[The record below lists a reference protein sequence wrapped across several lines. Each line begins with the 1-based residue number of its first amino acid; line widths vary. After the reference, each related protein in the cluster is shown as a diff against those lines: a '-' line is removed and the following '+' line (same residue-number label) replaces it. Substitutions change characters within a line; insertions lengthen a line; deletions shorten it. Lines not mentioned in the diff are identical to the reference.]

1 MNVRVGFAD
10 EQWAWKSHRPAASHS
25 DANSCDRDFGSTALT
40 TPPVGTKF
48 PPPIHQILLLTPPLF
63 KEEMNNA
70 SVATPREVCSRIVNW
85 IKSNDLRTLAT
96 LCLTSKAF
104 HHAAEP
110 RLYHQLYFTDSLT
123 AYYVC
128 QTIASCDR
136 IALHVKTFWTLFNE
150 RRWNS
155 SRNHLNPQF
164 WDALHL
170 ALRKMHNL
178 QVIAIGDPSCPSAWI
193 FRQCQFQL
201 QEAELRMDW
210 DADLVRFLDT
220 QSQLQS
226 LRITNPR
233 LSSTELDRLPLLAL
247 SQGAFPSL
255 RTFDGSLIAAVEFVS
270 SPITHLQ
277 VSLGQDGAEDTGH
290 LLKQLAMFSRTL
302 TSISVIDLPY
312 SISVGAFDLFSLIL
326 PHLRHVGIVPLPFS
340 DVSRLC
346 LKFARQSLIIYDW
359 SPRGTSFTKSSQG
372 SQRYTQSSSR

>member
-1 MNVRVGFAD
+1 VRD
-10 EQWAWKSHRPAASHS
+10 PIPYESSLS
-25 DANSCDRDFGSTALT
+25 LTAH
-40 TPPVGTKF
+40 TPG
-48 PPPIHQILLLTPPLF
+48 I
-63 KEEMNNA
+63 MDNA
-70 SVATPREVCSRIVNW
+70 SAATPQEVCSRIVNW
-85 IKSNDLRTLAT
+85 IKPNDLRTLT
-96 LCLTSKAF
+96 SLCLTSKAF
-104 HHAAEP
+104 KHAAEP

-164 WDALHL
+164 WDAVHL

-178 QVIAIGDPSCPSAWI
+178 QVIAIGDPSCPSGWV

-210 DADLVRFLDT
+210 DADLVRFLNA
-220 QSQLQS
+220 QPKLHS

-233 LSSTELDRLPLLAL
+233 LPSTELDRLPLLAL
-247 SQGAFPSL
+247 PQGALPSL
-255 RTFDGSLIAAVEFVS
+255 KIFDGSLIAGIEFVS

-277 VSLGQDGAEDTGH
+277 VSLGQDGVEDEGH
-290 LLKQLAMFSRTL
+290 LLKQLAMFSGTL

-312 SISVGAFDLFSLIL
+312 SVSAGAFDLFSLIS
-326 PHLRHVGIVPLPFS
+326 PHLRHIGIIPLPFS
-340 DVSRLC
+340 DVSRC
-346 LKFARQSLIIYDW
+346 AWCVDDR
-359 SPRGTSFTKSSQG
+359 P
-372 SQRYTQSSSR
+372 

>member
-1 MNVRVGFAD
+1 MD
-10 EQWAWKSHRPAASHS
+10 
-25 DANSCDRDFGSTALT
+25 
-40 TPPVGTKF
+40 
-48 PPPIHQILLLTPPLF
+48 
-63 KEEMNNA
+63 NA
-70 SVATPREVCSRIVNW
+70 SAATPQGVCSRIVNW
-85 IKSNDLRTLAT
+85 IKSNDLRTLAN

-164 WDALHL
+164 WDVVHL

-178 QVIAIGDPSCPSAWI
+178 QIIAIGDPSCPSAWI
-193 FRQCQFQL
+193 FRQCQLQL
-201 QEAELRMDW
+201 QEAELRVDW

-220 QSQLQS
+220 QPQLHS

-247 SQGAFPSL
+247 PQGALPSL
-255 RTFDGSLIAAVEFVS
+255 RVFDGSLIAAIEFVS

-277 VSLGQDGAEDTGH
+277 VSLGQDGVEDAGH
-290 LLKQLAMFSRTL
+290 LFKQLAKFSGTL

-312 SISVGAFDLFSLIL
+312 SISVGAFDLFSLTL
-326 PHLRHVGIVPLPFS
+326 PHLRHIGIVPLPFS

-346 LKFARQSLIIYDW
+346 LVYTHQSLIVYVGLLLETQV
-359 SPRGTSFTKSSQG
+359 SSNPYEVLKGTHN
-372 SQRYTQSSSR
+372 RA

>member
-1 MNVRVGFAD
+1 MDSA
-10 EQWAWKSHRPAASHS
+10 SAAI
-25 DANSCDRDFGSTALT
+25 
-40 TPPVGTKF
+40 P
-48 PPPIHQILLLTPPLF
+48 Q
-63 KEEMNNA
+63 
-70 SVATPREVCSRIVNW
+70 EVCSRIVNW
-85 IKSNDLRTLAT
+85 IKSNDLRTLT
-96 LCLTSKAF
+96 NLCLTSKAF
-104 HHAAEP
+104 HRAAEP

-164 WDALHL
+164 WDVLHL
-170 ALRKMHNL
+170 ALRKMLNL

-193 FRQCQFQL
+193 FRQCRFQL

-220 QSQLQS
+220 QSQLHS

-247 SQGAFPSL
+247 SQGALPSL
-255 RTFDGSLIAAVEFVS
+255 RIFDGSLTAAIEFAS

-277 VSLGQDGAEDTGH
+277 VSLGQDGTEDAGH
-290 LLKQLAMFSRTL
+290 SVKQLAILSGTV

-312 SISVGAFDLFSLIL
+312 STSVGAFDFFSLAF
-326 PHLRHVGIVPLPFS
+326 PHLRHIGIVPLPFG
-340 DVSRLC
+340 DVSTLFQMSA
-346 LKFARQSLIIYDW
+346 L
-359 SPRGTSFTKSSQG
+359 
-372 SQRYTQSSSR
+372 

>member
-1 MNVRVGFAD
+1 M
-10 EQWAWKSHRPAASHS
+10 AWKSHRPAASHS
-25 DANSCDRDFGSTALT
+25 DATRVTVTLAFLRLPRHRLVRGFHPLLIYPIFSLT
-40 TPPVGTKF
+40 
-48 PPPIHQILLLTPPLF
+48 PLF
-63 KEEMNNA
+63 KGEMDNP
-70 SVATPREVCSRIVNW
+70 SVATPQEVCSRIANW
-85 IKSNDLRTLAT
+85 IKSNDLRTLT
-96 LCLTSKAF
+96 SLCLTSKAF

-123 AYYVC
+123 AHYVC

-150 RRWNS
+150 RRWNN

-164 WDALHL
+164 WDVLHL

-201 QEAELRMDW
+201 LEAELRMDW

-247 SQGAFPSL
+247 SQGTLPSL
-255 RTFDGSLIAAVEFVS
+255 RIFDGSLIAAVEFVS

-277 VSLGQDGAEDTGH
+277 VTLGQDGAEDAGH

-312 SISVGAFDLFSLIL
+312 SISVGTFDLFSLIF
-326 PHLRHVGIVPLPFS
+326 PHLRHIGIVPLPFS

-346 LKFARQSLIIYDW
+346 LTFAQKSLIIYVGSSRD
-359 SPRGTSFTKSSQG
+359 TSFTESSRD

>member
-1 MNVRVGFAD
+1 
-10 EQWAWKSHRPAASHS
+10 
-25 DANSCDRDFGSTALT
+25 
-40 TPPVGTKF
+40 
-48 PPPIHQILLLTPPLF
+48 
-63 KEEMNNA
+63 
-70 SVATPREVCSRIVNW
+70 
-85 IKSNDLRTLAT
+85 
-96 LCLTSKAF
+96 
-104 HHAAEP
+104 
-110 RLYHQLYFTDSLT
+110 
-123 AYYVC
+123 VC

-233 LSSTELDRLPLLAL
+233 LSSTELDRLPPLAL
-247 SQGAFPSL
+247 SQGALPSL
-255 RTFDGSLIAAVEFVS
+255 RIFDGSLIAALEFVS

-277 VSLGQDGAEDTGH
+277 VSLGQDGTEDVGH

-302 TSISVIDLPY
+302 TSISVVDLPY
-312 SISVGAFDLFSLIL
+312 STSVGALDLFSLIF
-326 PHLRHVGIVPLPFS
+326 PHLRHIGIVPLPFS
-340 DVSRLC
+340 DRHKFHQILTRFSKVHTIELEVTGWVTRPAPAYQRIIAAEIRTYCPTVLFISFWFDYRRSLWSCDREDGRWHMTEVSDAQRHPL
-346 LKFARQSLIIYDW
+346 LESLWKRKY
-359 SPRGTSFTKSSQG
+359 RK
-372 SQRYTQSSSR
+372 

>member
-1 MNVRVGFAD
+1 MDNA
-10 EQWAWKSHRPAASHS
+10 PAA
-25 DANSCDRDFGSTALT
+25 
-40 TPPVGTKF
+40 TP
-48 PPPIHQILLLTPPLF
+48 Q
-63 KEEMNNA
+63 
-70 SVATPREVCSRIVNW
+70 EVCFRIVSW
-85 IKSNDLRTLAT
+85 IKSNDLRTLAS

-110 RLYHQLYFTDSLT
+110 KLYHQLYFTDSLT
-123 AYYVC
+123 AYCGC

-164 WDALHL
+164 WDVLHL

-178 QVIAIGDPSCPSAWI
+178 QVIAIGDPSCSSAWI

-220 QSQLQS
+220 QSQLLS

-255 RTFDGSLIAAVEFVS
+255 KIFDGSLIAAIEFVS

-277 VSLGQDGAEDTGH
+277 VSLGQDGAEDASH
-290 LLKQLAMFSRTL
+290 LLKQLVTFSRTL
-302 TSISVIDLPY
+302 TSISVIDL
-312 SISVGAFDLFSLIL
+312 SHSLSVGTLDLFSITF
-326 PHLRHVGIVPLPFS
+326 PHLRHVGIIPLPFS
-340 DVSRLC
+340 DVSRSC
-346 LKFARQSLIIYDW
+346 LTFIQQSLIIYVG
-359 SPRGTSFTKSSQG
+359 SSRGTSFIKSSRD
-372 SQRYTQSSSR
+372 SQRYTQLSSR